1 MTSALADACIQTSR
15 NSLQL
20 LAQLWIHGSIATF
33 GYFDANYIFSSAIVL
48 FISNFLH
55 DNQEDQD
62 FLETAWD
69 LLRMMKSEGNVP
81 AGEFL
86 QRLTRLKSN
95 IEELKLKQSKTDS
108 TVPAV
113 RNYTSGGQVTSI
125 HGRAASSSGT
135 LPSTVGTAAAATA
148 NYPSLNTG
156 ALDDPLLQGFL
167 MQSDSQWSADILD
180 STEELPFL
188 WMYDMDEFANSMD
201 TNLQSTC

>member
-1 MTSALADACIQTSR
+1 MTSALSDACIQTSR

-33 GYFDANYIFSSAIVL
+33 GYFDSNYIFSSAIVL

-55 DNQEDQD
+55 ENQEDQD

-86 QRLTRLKSN
+86 ERLTRLKSN
-95 IEELKLKQSKTDS
+95 IEELKSKQSETDNTDHS
-108 TVPAV
+108 NGSYMNGAQA
-113 RNYTSGGQVTSI
+113 GDIQ
-125 HGRAASSSGT
+125 GRVASSPKN
-135 LPSTVGTAAAATA
+135 LPNVVGTAAAATA
-148 NYPSLNTG
+148 SYPSLSTG

-167 MQSDSQWSADILD
+167 MQSDSQWSADILG
-180 STEELPFL
+180 STEELPFSWL
-188 WMYDMDEFANSMD
+188 YGIDFANPID
-201 TNLQSTC
+201 TNFHSAC